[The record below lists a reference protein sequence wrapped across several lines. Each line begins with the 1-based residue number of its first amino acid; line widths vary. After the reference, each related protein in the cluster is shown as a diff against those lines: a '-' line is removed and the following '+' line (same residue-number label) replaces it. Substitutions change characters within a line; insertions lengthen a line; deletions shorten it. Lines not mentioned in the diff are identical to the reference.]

1 MHRRILQKALILL
14 TYSKLKMQI
23 KILEETRKGERN
35 SMSDFEEIKDRHD
48 DRISQR
54 SISLTLKGNQNPN
67 WLNDIFRTNKDI
79 GISNYISILAYINEK
94 YRALLLDKQFVL
106 TDFLTED
113 ILEMGSLLNQYIS
126 ESNNTD
132 FDLEDF
138 FQGYSDNL
146 LDELTEIL
154 GELALNEE
162 LTSEELESINLILDA
177 IAVDYSERERID
189 DNKGDEKDEI

>member
-35 SMSDFEEIKDRHD
+35 SMSDFEEIKDRYD

-54 SISLTLKGNQNPN
+54 SISLALKGNQNPN

-126 ESNNTD
+126 ESNNID

-154 GELALNEE
+154 GELSLNEE
-162 LTSEELESINLILDA
+162 LTSEELESLNLILDS
-177 IAVDYSERERID
+177 IAVDYSERERIE
-189 DNKGDEKDEI
+189 DNKGDEKDEV

>member
-35 SMSDFEEIKDRHD
+35 SMSDFEEIKDRYD

-54 SISLTLKGNQNPN
+54 SISLALKGNQNPN

-106 TDFLTED
+106 TDFFTED

-126 ESNNTD
+126 ESNNID

-154 GELALNEE
+154 GELSLNEE
-162 LTSEELESINLILDA
+162 LTSEELESLNLILDS
-177 IAVDYSERERID
+177 IAVDYSERERIE
-189 DNKGDEKDEI
+189 DNKGDEKDEV

>member
-35 SMSDFEEIKDRHD
+35 SMSDFEEIKDRYD